1 MIGQM
6 IQISKEVRDHFVT
19 LFIKG
24 TINTETASELN
35 KALLELDYNGL
46 DLTIDFQETEYITSA
61 GLRALLIARKKL
73 TDDTMH
79 VIHANKDIEDVFSV
93 TGFDSLIRLEKEEIP
108 DENYR
113 LSFSSLLKKRLA
125 SDAGNTAYIYKD
137 RIYTWMDVE
146 MASQIIADDLASR
159 GVRKGSHVGLC
170 APNSVNWVFTLYAIQ
185 KLGGIAVLM
194 NPALRPFEVCSL
206 AEISETTHL
215 CYAATPGVTTF
226 EQYEAC
232 SRESRFIRSTYDI
245 SDSIDFTERFG
256 EYNAVKDLHRESF
269 HADDAC
275 VIIFSSGSTGKP
287 KAILSSAYN
296 LMAGIEPLVTE
307 MHLKKNDINLAFLPM
322 FHIFGFTTGISG
334 GLLTGYYSVIPEGKS
349 PDTMIRLIDR
359 YKCTVFNSVPTMMLA
374 VIQMKSFTPE
384 KLSSLRL
391 SILGGSATTED
402 QLLMLRKLL
411 PGNHFG
417 NIYGMSEN
425 AAVSLTGYEDSV
437 EHITRSVGRPING
450 LELIIRDPATGEVL
464 PVGERGEICIRSK
477 TMVICY
483 YKLPI
488 ENQPVDDEGW
498 LATGDLG
505 VLDEEGYLHIVGR
518 IKDLI
523 ICGGENISPGEIAD
537 VLAAM
542 PEIADVK
549 VLGIPDAIKGEIVA
563 AAVILK
569 PGAVWDEEKI
579 RSAAAE
585 RLAKYKLPVHYAVM
599 DSFPLLGSGKVDAI
613 TLKQQITE
621 KVSGTH

>member
-1 MIGQM
+1 
-6 IQISKEVRDHFVT
+6 
-19 LFIKG
+19 
-24 TINTETASELN
+24 
-35 KALLELDYNGL
+35 
-46 DLTIDFQETEYITSA
+46 
-61 GLRALLIARKKL
+61 
-73 TDDTMH
+73 
-79 VIHANKDIEDVFSV
+79 
-93 TGFDSLIRLEKEEIP
+93 
-108 DENYR
+108 
-113 LSFSSLLKKRLA
+113 
-125 SDAGNTAYIYKD
+125 
-137 RIYTWMDVE
+137 
-146 MASQIIADDLASR
+146 
-159 GVRKGSHVGLC
+159 
-170 APNSVNWVFTLYAIQ
+170 
-185 KLGGIAVLM
+185 
-194 NPALRPFEVCSL
+194 
-206 AEISETTHL
+206 
-215 CYAATPGVTTF
+215 
-226 EQYEAC
+226 
-232 SRESRFIRSTYDI
+232 
-245 SDSIDFTERFG
+245 
-256 EYNAVKDLHRESF
+256 
-269 HADDAC
+269 
-275 VIIFSSGSTGKP
+275 
-287 KAILSSAYN
+287 
-296 LMAGIEPLVTE
+296 
-307 MHLKKNDINLAFLPM
+307 M